1 MDWSNPSL
9 REWLTKDLAAAQ
21 SATWRIVAF
30 HQPGFNSSKQHF
42 SEQQMRPLSPIFE
55 ANHVD
60 LVFAGHVH
68 NYQRSFPL
76 TFAPALQ
83 PDGSAHGPKGEV
95 AGEWKLD
102 KAFGGASAK
111 PHGVIYIVSGA
122 GGAELY
128 NPEQQND
135 PASWQTFT
143 DKFISQVHSLSVVD
157 IDGKTLRMKQVSDTG
172 EVVDSFRIA
181 K

>member
-1 MDWSNPSL
+1 MA
-9 REWLTKDLAAAQ
+9 EKDLVAAQ

-30 HQPGFNSSKQHF
+30 HQPGFNSSKEHF

-60 LVFAGHVH
+60 IVFAGHVH
-68 NYQRSFPL
+68 NCQRSSPL
-76 TFAPALQ
+76 TFPPASL
-83 PDGSAHGPKGEV
+83 PEGSPAGPRGPV

-102 KAFGGASAK
+102 QTFSDGATAQ

-122 GGAELY
+122 GGADLY

-135 PASWQTFT
+135 PTSWQAFT
-143 DKFISQVHSLSVVD
+143 NKFISQVHSLSVVD
-157 IDGKTLRMKQVSDTG
+157 VEAKTLRLKQVSDTG
-172 EVVDSFRIA
+172 EVVDSFRIT